1 MTYYFIF
8 LKEYTLK
15 TELTFIGKR
24 VSSLSTNIDEYLL
37 IIDEQ
42 DMYHI
47 DLKTDKVLKIPDL
60 YIKGAQFLD

>member
-60 YIKGAQFLD
+60 YIKGA